1 MQEWNTVGRWGLR
14 YKIFA
19 LMGSLILSLLVA
31 TLLVV
36 GLQVN
41 RAARHRVVTD
51 LHRTRQQVEA
61 LQQLRYQSLLAL
73 SHILSREYALR
84 NAVSTY
90 DAPTIFSAIQSFQSR
105 IQSDVFFVVDDQGGV
120 LASIGGGQHLDE
132 ALARHSARQ
141 RALSGEEALH
151 IWQVQRTLYQVVTAP
166 LTIGPDL
173 LGTLGIGYAIDQ
185 SVLQALQTI
194 TGSALTVLS
203 GDTILAS
210 TWPVALHPA
219 LARALEGTGWA
230 ADASALSQVTPDEV
244 QTLSMA
250 GETYLSLAIPLVDP
264 QQQPVGVY
272 LLQKSLDQELA
283 PLRRLQRT
291 LLGTGVIA
299 LGVALAVSFFM
310 ARGVTAPVQA
320 LVEGAAAVG
329 RGDYQYRVAVRSR
342 DELGALAR
350 AYNTMTEQLAA
361 HVAARQAAYRE
372 LQQQTQVLEASLRKV
387 ELLEQVQT
395 HLGKFVPASVKRLI
409 ETAPEAPALEK
420 QDRDVTVLFLDIAGY
435 TRLSEHTSR
444 VQMNA
449 LVERYFSSFLDA
461 IYTHHGDINET
472 AGDGLM
478 ILFQEDDPVQHAINA
493 VSTALAIQH
502 QVHTLN
508 HAAEHTEPVTINIG
522 INSGLAAVGST
533 RFEGLTGA
541 RWTYTASGRVTNLAA
556 RLAELATHGDIY
568 LGEETAVRVKP
579 VFPLRELGKRHVK
592 NVQEPIAVYTMHLN
606 HASQRT

>member
-1 MQEWNTVGRWGLR
+1 MQESNTVGHWGLR

-19 LMGSLILSLLVA
+19 LMGSLILGLLVA

-51 LHRTRQQVEA
+51 LHRTRQQFEA

-90 DAPTIFSAIQSFQSR
+90 DAPTILSAIQSFQSR
-105 IQSDVFFVVDDQGGV
+105 IQSDVFFVVDNQGGV

-141 RALSGEEALH
+141 HALAGEEALH
-151 IWQVQRTLYQVVTAP
+151 IWQVQSTLYQVVTAP

-219 LARALEGTGWA
+219 LARALEGTGWV

-264 QQQPVGVY
+264 QQRPVGVY

-283 PLRRLQRT
+283 PLRHMQRM

-310 ARGVTAPVQA
+310 AHGITAPVQA

-329 RGDYQYRVAVRSR
+329 HGDYQYRVAVRSQ
-342 DELGALAR
+342 DELGVLAR

-361 HVAARQAAYRE
+361 HITELQAAYRE
-372 LQQQTQVLEASLRKV
+372 LQQQTQALEASLRKV
-387 ELLEQVQT
+387 ELLEKIQT

-478 ILFQEDDPVQHAINA
+478 ILFQDDDPVQHAINA
-493 VSTALAIQH
+493 VSTALAIQQ
-502 QVHTLN
+502 QVHALN
-508 HAAEHTEPVTINIG
+508 HAMEPTEPVTINIG

-541 RWTYTASGRVTNLAA
+541 RWTYTASGPVTN
-556 RLAELATHGDIY
+556 LAELATHGDIY